1 MAQGAAGSPMG
12 GASDVDTGGGGG
24 GGSRFPV
31 VATIKS
37 ALSPLWSES
46 AQWEE
51 KWIPPKSALI
61 AWCGAAA
68 LTAAGTFSAA
78 WALRWYRRRRAGD
91 RSALPIS
98 TKGGRKAVAARGAGT
113 RRPPSLS
120 AHDAK
125 ASFSQSRRGGDTASK
140 RYSVGGSP
148 SAPKLIELDMSPE
161 ELLAETE
168 AVMGEERA
176 LADHIA
182 SLFTYIRA
190 GAVLLEPPL
199 DFAHTFQLLADIEA
213 KNAVRRS
220 SLTFPGYVSP
230 HVELREASVTA
241 QKSLAKHDIEL
252 GTRVDV
258 YRVLKAIAEEYEE
271 QLADAL
277 RRQQALLA
285 EEEAANKRDQ
295 RHDSDSHSRAEGR
308 RARDA
313 FDRHT
318 AAAAQAA
325 AACGLSLEHVRYM
338 RYTIR
343 DYERLGMHLDDIERE
358 RFVALRTRISDLCI
372 EYQRNLNEEDTRV
385 WFRADQLAGMP
396 ASFLTGLR
404 QRRNAQRPEEAEY
417 EVTLKYPHYFPLMK
431 HCRVEETRRLM
442 ERLFNSRCVPENVAL
457 LEEAVKLRD
466 DAAKLLGY
474 SSHAAYV
481 LDTRMAGS
489 PAAVTQFLRR
499 ISKRMERAAQT
510 ELAELRRLKRREL
523 LETGAGRHLS
533 GGTAEIDD
541 RLFMWDLRYYMTRY
555 EQERFQID
563 HETVSEYFPLEW
575 VVSGMFQIYQDL
587 LGLRFVE
594 LPDAPR
600 WHEEVRAFAVRDGSS
615 AQLMGYFYLDL
626 HPREGKYGH
635 AAVWPLQPGCVAPE
649 AVRHRRGHGHATA
662 AAASACGR
670 HGGQLLQTDRRAAV
684 VAAPRRGGDAVPRI
698 RPRHAPHLFAD
709 AVCPLFRDAGGARF
723 RRSAVAD
730 AGELVLGACGADQA
744 VRTLSAVRA
753 AQCQRWRRVGAG
765 AAARRHRAADAGRQT
780 VHGGAVDPPPSG
792 AQPVRSGVAPPSG
805 GGGGGGRGGQRDR
818 LRRRVRTTAAQH
830 RAGANDPRHAF
841 RRQLRSPYGRLRC
854 AVLRLPV
861 ERSVLLRH
869 GARGRHPRA
878 GGVRAVRL
886 GALPQPE
893 SGVHQRDHQR
903 GQDTGAVVS
912 TGDTAVDRVVD
923 AAGRVSGAGREHAAG
938 GGTRGVGGGAGAAGV
953 PGDNVGADRRED
965 GGSDGECGRSTAA
978 AELGDARGALVH
990 LGCGAVGASGVRHG
1004 LLGADLRA
1012 TDVARARGRP
1022 GAADAV

>member
-1 MAQGAAGSPMG
+1 MAPGAAGSPTG
-12 GASDVDTGGGGG
+12 GGSDVDTSDGGGSS
-24 GGSRFPV
+24 SRFPV

-46 AQWEE
+46 AQWDE

-68 LTAAGTFSAA
+68 LTAAGTFSAV
-78 WALRWYRRRRAGD
+78 WALRWYRRRRAGG

-98 TKGGRKAVAARGAGT
+98 TKGGHKAVTARGAGT
-113 RRPPSLS
+113 RRPLS
-120 AHDAK
+120 VSAGDAQ

-140 RYSVGGSP
+140 RYSVGGSSP
-148 SAPKLIELDMSPE
+148 APKLIELDMSPK

-213 KNAVRRS
+213 KHAVRRS

-230 HVELREASVTA
+230 HAELREASVTA

-252 GTRVDV
+252 GTRADV

-277 RRQQALLA
+277 RRQQASPA
-285 EEEAANKRDQ
+285 EEEAANKRDRQ
-295 RHDSDSHSRAEGR
+295 HDPDGHSRAEGR

-343 DYERLGMHLDDIERE
+343 DYERLGMHLDDTERE

-385 WFRADQLAGMP
+385 WFRADQLAGMS
-396 ASFLTGLR
+396 ASFLAGLR

-489 PAAVTQFLRR
+489 PATVTQFLRR

-523 LETGAGRHLS
+523 VETGAGRHLS

-555 EQERFQID
+555 EQQRFQID
-563 HETVSEYFPLEW
+563 HEAVSEYFPLDR

-587 LGLRFVE
+587 LALRFVE

-649 AVRHRRGHGHATA
+649 AVGSGTERGANDTRLGWKVNLDGVAPATPRGGGNVSATSSSGHAAPDAATAEAMGMRRLPRQAPVAAMVANFSKPTAEQPSLLRHEEVVTLFHEFGHVMHHICSRARFARFSGTRVERDFVEAPSQMLENWCWEHAALTKLSGHYRRFVPRSASGGGGLVPEPLPEDTVRRMRDAKRCMAALLTRRQVVLSLFDQELHHRA
-662 AAASACGR
+662 AAVEAASEI
-670 HGGQLLQTDRRAAV
+670 DSAAV
-684 VAAPRRGGDAVPRI
+684 LERLQRSIGLVPMTPGTHFGGSFGHLMGGYDAQYYGYLWSEV
-698 RPRHAPHLFAD
+698 FSCD
-709 AVCPLFRDAGGARF
+709 MYETGFGGEPLN
-723 RRSAVAD
+723 
-730 AGELVLGACGADQA
+730 
-744 VRTLSAVRA
+744 
-753 AQCQRWRRVGAG
+753 
-765 AAARRHRAADAGRQT
+765 ADAGRRYRQCILT
-780 VHGGAVDPPPSG
+780 PGGSRDAADMLREFLGREPREQ
-792 AQPVRSGVAPPSG
+792 AFLRSKGVA
-805 GGGGGGRGGQRDR
+805 
-818 LRRRVRTTAAQH
+818 
-830 RAGANDPRHAF
+830 
-841 RRQLRSPYGRLRC
+841 
-854 AVLRLPV
+854 
-861 ERSVLLRH
+861 
-869 GARGRHPRA
+869 
-878 GGVRAVRL
+878 
-886 GALPQPE
+886 
-893 SGVHQRDHQR
+893 
-903 GQDTGAVVS
+903 
-912 TGDTAVDRVVD
+912 
-923 AAGRVSGAGREHAAG
+923 
-938 GGTRGVGGGAGAAGV
+938 
-953 PGDNVGADRRED
+953 
-965 GGSDGECGRSTAA
+965 
-978 AELGDARGALVH
+978 
-990 LGCGAVGASGVRHG
+990 
-1004 LLGADLRA
+1004 
-1012 TDVARARGRP
+1012 
-1022 GAADAV
+1022 